1 MIAVSVCQRRLLCQN
16 MLKELGRGK
25 IGICKVSFRR
35 LLQWRVLA
43 MEAGMKVL
51 AVGGVQGTSMIHSRG
66 GCERISWLA
75 VEYEGEKEKM
85 MALRSKLGNQV
96 HRGANKK
103 GKV

>member
-1 MIAVSVCQRRLLCQN
+1 MIAISVCQRRLLCQN
-16 MLKELGRGK
+16 MLKGLGRGK

-43 MEAGMKVL
+43 MEAL
-51 AVGGVQGTSMIHSRG
+51 AVGGVKGTSMIHSRG

-85 MALRSKLGNQV
+85 MALSSKLGNQA